1 MHVIWMVSMIFR
13 LKRKGKAT
21 IKRRIQYTGTRAC
34 NRRDGGLTTCMHRS
48 CVLVPSREGIEPRAA
63 MQAPPHEWGAHEHAY
78 IHSST
83 VDRAS
88 LSERSDRIV
97 SDFDRRF
104 VNRPCH
110 RPAPLSTAEPTRR
123 RHVGNAHQTAAAA
136 EGQLRTTARARFA
149 PGAQDATPQLHAQ
162 GPRAHIDIRLPT
174 PPRTPTAPHAQI
186 AAARDAT
193 RRAPSASAVPH
204 RQTQNPL
211 ARTHPPRTYARR

>member
-1 MHVIWMVSMIFR
+1 M
-13 LKRKGKAT
+13 
-21 IKRRIQYTGTRAC
+21 
-34 NRRDGGLTTCMHRS
+34 
-48 CVLVPSREGIEPRAA
+48 
-63 MQAPPHEWGAHEHAY
+63 
-78 IHSST
+78 
-83 VDRAS
+83 
-88 LSERSDRIV
+88 

-174 PPRTPTAPHAQI
+174 PPHPHRPACANSRSTRRDARRPHSQSRIAKPKIPWRARIRPVRPPLIRPRPTTPRILLSRRPPIHTHGTRSQAGPRVGDACGQRFPSVGRERASRVSTFEW
-186 AAARDAT
+186 AAARRGAALRPCVAERPIHNRT
-193 RRAPSASAVPH
+193 REGG
-204 RQTQNPL
+204 
-211 ARTHPPRTYARR
+211 

>member
-1 MHVIWMVSMIFR
+1 MDGVDDIQAEA
-13 LKRKGKAT
+13 KRKSYYKKKNP
-21 IKRRIQYTGTRAC
+21 IYRHSC

-83 VDRAS
+83 V
-88 LSERSDRIV
+88 DRIV

-162 GPRAHIDIRLPT
+162 GPRAHIGVDIRLPT
-174 PPRTPTAPHAQI
+174 PRRPGAAHPHRPAC
-186 AAARDAT
+186 ANSRSTRRDAT
-193 RRAPSASAVPH
+193 RAVRIRSPASPNPKSPGAHASAP
-204 RQTQNPL
+204 
-211 ARTHPPRTYARR
+211 YARR